1 MAQKAVKFANTVTE
15 FPSRFD
21 EDSRTASKSV
31 AHKFGS
37 GAQNHSSPGHSP
49 GHVPGHASLGHAS
62 LGQYNDRTVPDG
74 ESGHGKS
81 DNIRKT
87 SDK

>member
-21 EDSRTASKSV
+21 EDSRTTKST

-37 GAQNHSSPGHSP
+37 SHPGAMNHSSPGHSP
-49 GHVPGHASLGHAS
+49 GHVPGHASLG
-62 LGQYNDRTVPDG
+62 QYNNDRTVPDG

-81 DNIRKT
+81 DNRKT